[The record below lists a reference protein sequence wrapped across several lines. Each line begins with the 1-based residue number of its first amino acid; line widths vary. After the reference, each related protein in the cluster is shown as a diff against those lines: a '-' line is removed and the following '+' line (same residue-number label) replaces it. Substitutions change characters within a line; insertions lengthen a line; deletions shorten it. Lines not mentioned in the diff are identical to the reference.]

1 MAGICLLELLAACIL
16 FSTVLSCPNNCNGR
30 GTCDRSVV
38 PNQCRCQPNYI
49 GEGCEFETFE
59 ETRMDP
65 FTPLVSLEN
74 IDYLPFAVKAC
85 GNVYFELRRSDTGGY
100 GFELGGP
107 GIPFSSLDRVP
118 SRETG
123 QLDTHRG
130 PMMDCQNFREFWLDW
145 DTGMVRLGTGSVRGQ
160 NVVLNSPSE
169 PIPGISQIIFNSGS
183 WKLPLQYKAPLETN
197 AQMSEF
203 NGVDIQGNTGMMQQG
218 SPMVIGGVN
227 QPLSGQFVQGQTMF
241 APNQMGSHT
250 HTGTT
255 NLRQSPIEE
264 VNLSSGRSL
273 EIECGIKSA
282 DPNLEIK
289 WTKNGVP
296 WTPPPNNP
304 KIYFTNN
311 KRKIVFESVT
321 EEDNGNYMCVANNLF
336 KTSSTTDLFLESPES
351 AMIVHEPTRL
361 SPTLGKRLE
370 ILCDIHSTDPN
381 LKISWMKDGR
391 PFNPMEGERISFYF
405 DNKIIVFNAVEE
417 GDKGKYTCRG
427 SDGYVNPTSIIV
439 NVLKP
444 ESNKFTDI
452 FGPQSNSAAE
462 QAGQL
467 INTGALQSLPIG
479 SGYFEIVCN
488 ANPNDITSAIRWTKN
503 GKPFNLNPQ
512 NPNVYFTRDRRK
524 IIFENLSPAD
534 NGIYTCYLNDT
545 DVSSASTDLFIEN
558 ANDAMV
564 SFMPETKHPMVGG
577 ILELRCDVTSSDPN
591 VQLSWTKNSEP
602 LLPGRRVIMQNK
614 NSLVT
619 VYNVTAQDSG
629 QYKCIANGDLST
641 AVSTFVNVHSKEP
654 GTVASEMDNNKFASL
669 FGNTGGGQFFLDG
682 NRMSGNQMVQGSV
695 LGGGQMVQ
703 GQMIG
708 GQMVDGSM
716 MTGGQMVGGQMSGV
730 QMVGGQMS
738 GGQMIGGQMVGGQMV
753 GNSVAGMRTISQG
766 PMEEKVISSGY
777 FEINCNIPG
786 TNDGEITWLKD
797 GNVYLIPS
805 NRPVYFKN
813 NKKTIV
819 FLSVAPEDNGLYTC
833 IVNNQYQASA
843 STELF
848 IKNKEYYN
856 EDWAQNAVV
865 VHEPQTLNPV
875 RGTRLELTCDITTT
889 NPNIRLTWLKNDVPV
904 QPTADQR
911 IQFQNYNQLILF
923 DPVVPGD
930 EGKYTCQANDPMRTS
945 VSTFVKVH
953 EREESRTMYATM
965 SLSSGSTIQQSNPMQ
980 EINIKSGYFEI
991 NCLIDSGNAEIFW
1004 AKNGQP
1010 FNPPAGRAI
1019 YFADNKKKI
1028 VFERVKEED
1037 SGLYTCVANNEY
1049 LTSVST
1055 DLFIEGNTN
1064 TAIVVYVP
1072 QRLNPIIGSRLEITC
1087 SVHDHDSAT
1096 NPNMQVTWFKENVP
1110 IAAENNPNIIFQQNG
1125 RKMILRSVSAS
1136 DQGNYMCAVNDPNVT
1151 PVVMYI
1157 QPHANAAT
1165 RQRHFGRFLGQ
1176 AAAVASSRIPIEAG
1190 NLRIQ
1195 CDVADDSTSSI
1206 AWFKDNR
1213 PLDDTLPN
1221 VAFEDDFRRLVL
1233 LAFGPSDRGVYM
1245 CLTGGQNWHSAAQEL
1260 IYINSDEAGVTTKPM
1275 KIYPIFNSAVE
1286 IKCRIPGLQPT
1297 DAVSWEYEGIPLVA
1311 EPEQVVLMDNDQT
1324 LWIKSFQ
1331 PSDVGRYTCKANG
1344 YQWSMYLNGYS
1355 TPLERSAALGNPMFM
1370 ESLYWMYGPRR
1381 QISFGTP
1388 MPYPI
1393 IGGRVEIMCGLQISN
1408 PNTIIRWLKDGR
1420 PLQRMKPTYYM
1431 YNGRSLVLFGFSA
1444 ADNGRYTCVANDG
1457 SMSSAS
1463 TSLSYTTPD
1472 SAMATYE
1479 PPNVNPLMGRRAEIV
1494 CNIQNLPA
1502 DVTVQWLKDGIPFNI
1517 QSARV
1522 RFLNNNR
1529 KIEFSPVY
1537 ASDAGSY
1544 ECVADTE
1551 QREAYTTSVKVFRDD
1566 NGRVTDVYGDPTF
1579 LLSQIDD
1586 RSFPNLEIGSPM
1598 DLPTQDGV
1606 VELYCGVKNPNPNAV
1621 FTWMKD
1627 GRPITRNPVYYKND
1641 GRVLVIP
1648 DFEPADNGR
1657 YTCITNDNILSSSS
1671 TLLNYV
1677 SPALASATYQPPR
1690 LNPITGRKV
1699 VVKCSIPNLPPG
1711 VSVSWIK
1718 NGQPFQPPAG
1728 RARLVDNNRRI
1739 EFSYVYPEDAGS
1751 YTCMATDGSTLSHST
1766 GVNVYKNDKDRTNTV
1781 YGPAMT
1787 ITPVTI
1793 PEPGTGP
1800 YPGQPIAP
1808 SDGSVPQGQLPG
1820 QPIAPGPYIPE
1831 DNIPTGQVPE
1841 QPIPPGP
1848 YVPEDNLPTGQLPE
1862 APIIPPDFP
1871 TPPGTYVPQE
1881 NVPTGILPERTLPS
1895 PDASIPQGQPLS
1907 YPIDGGVMYLR
1918 CGIQTNDPNFLIRW
1932 LKDGRP
1938 IRRMNPTYYM
1948 YNGRILVLMGVTA
1961 SDNGRYTCVAN
1972 DRTMSSSSTNLQY
1985 ENPGSATAT
1994 YNPPKLN
2001 PVTGDKAEIYC
2012 NIPNLDPGYQIT
2024 WLKDGQLFE
2033 PQSQRVQLVA
2043 NSRKLEFSSVYPE
2056 DAGTYT
2062 CTANDEMGTSY
2073 TTDVNVYPDGTLR
2086 ESDVYGS
2093 PTFLLSQN
2101 DKPKEDLTIGSRLE
2115 LPLDS
2120 GTAEMLCG
2128 IQTNNPNAIFT
2139 WLKDG
2144 QPITRTPVFYK
2155 DDGRVLVLPNF
2166 TPADNGKYT
2175 CVTNDKSMSSSSTDI
2190 QYVDPGT
2197 AVAVYEP
2204 PEMNPLTDDK
2214 TELFCD
2220 ISNLQPFDN
2229 VRWFKDGN
2237 PFEVQNQRIQIV
2249 DRNRKIEFSS
2259 VFPEDAGTYTCQSDE
2274 GKSYSVQLNPFPTD
2288 SERKVTVY
2296 GPDKV
2301 NEIPEPLPD
2310 EFLTPTAPADRPPTA
2325 PDNGLNPD
2333 GSPSEPSV
2341 YPDGSP
2347 RQPGLYPDGS
2357 PRQPDLYPDGTS
2369 RLPDVNPDGTPRL
2382 PDVNP
2387 DGTPRLPD
2395 VNPDGTPRLPDVNPD
2410 GTPRQPDMNHDG
2422 TPRLP
2427 DINPDGTPRLPDVN
2441 PDGTPRQPDMFPDG
2455 IPRLPDVNPD
2465 GTPRQP
2471 DLYPDGTPRLPE
2483 VNPDGTP
2490 RQPDMYPDGSPRLP
2504 DVNPDG
2510 TPRQPDMYPD
2520 GMPRLP
2526 DVNPDGTPR
2535 QPDMFP
2541 DGIPRLPDVNPDGTP
2556 RQPDMFPDGIPR
2568 LPDVNP
2574 DGTPRQP
2581 DLYPDGTPRLPEVN
2595 PDGTPRQPDMY
2606 PDGMPRLPDVN
2617 PDGTPRQP
2625 DLYPDG
2631 TPRLPDINPDGTPRQ
2646 PDMYP
2651 DGMPRL
2657 PDVNPDGTPR
2667 LPDVNPDGTPRQ
2679 PDLYPDG
2686 TPKLP
2691 DGTPRQPDLYPDGTP
2706 RRPDVNPDGT
2716 PWQPDLYPDGA
2727 PRRPDFNPDGT
2738 PLQPDLYPD
2747 GTPRLPDV
2755 NPDGTPRQPDLFPDG
2770 TPRLPDGTP
2779 RQPDMYP
2786 DGTPRR
2792 PDVNPDG
2799 TPRQPDLYPD
2809 GTPRQ
2814 PNLYPDGTPRQPDLY
2829 PDGTPRL
2836 PDGTP
2841 RQPDL
2846 YPDGT
2851 PRLPDGTP
2859 RQSDLYPDGT
2869 PRLLDV
2875 DPDGTPRLP
2884 DVNPDGTPRLPSV
2897 NPDGT
2902 QRAPIVN
2909 PDGTPRLPTVNPD
2922 GTPRLPSV
2930 NPDGTP
2936 RIPGVLPDGSPR
2948 QPGFPPYT
2956 FPRSSPS
2963 DLPLPLP
2970 PPVPQSMGGKK
2981 PQAIDPFPSPRIDM
2995 LSPERS
3001 PVTVTAK
3008 EGEPYVLECDTP
3020 WRPND
3025 QISWY
3030 KNEVPLQLNRPGAP
3044 TQMENNL
3051 VFRTIRPTDRGKY
3064 TCTVNNNLQ
3073 TATTILLDTVPADP
3087 SVIGNQ
3093 DPEQL
3098 ETREGNAYTLTCKL
3112 PNIRAEDTIS
3122 WYKNGDP
3129 VRSSDNKIVR
3139 GAIEFKPVRLADR
3152 GSYYCVKNN
3161 DLGSTYA
3168 ADLNVLPRDLTEK
3181 EPKAFV
3187 FTPVRPSVPLT
3198 PGTGQPIGTPV
3209 VPTPVD
3215 DFDSFRMPPPPPP
3228 IVGGLGPQP
3237 RPGPGPIPQVQR
3249 PAVPTSPI
3257 TQVDPRDVEISPGH
3271 FRPVERTRFI
3281 LECAI
3286 SRTTGKVIWMKDG
3299 KSLSSEQPRD
3309 MNGNLIFGTVRM
3321 SDGGQYT
3328 CISDDRSQ
3336 TYNAAVDVLPD
3347 DINTFLLS
3355 EKNKKPELRVPM
3367 LNYHRPMTETPFQLE
3382 CDIPGADYQYPIVWF
3397 KDGQRI
3403 NLSNPSP
3410 RAPQPRDNGRVLVF
3424 RSMLLSHS
3432 GVYSCQVGPEERT
3445 DIVDVRPESVQ
3456 EYLLLSGKDDNTP
3469 NALLPEG
3476 EQLPSLTL
3484 PNSENSPKIKMAER
3498 GTMAVIKCETGYN
3511 LDPNAPIFWFK
3522 NKDLIAPSQR
3532 VQLRNDELLLSNV
3545 MPSDAALYT
3554 CVVGDGEATSSTRLF
3569 VTEPSDTS
3577 GPMVPEDPRIPQGPG
3592 IPPIVDTRPVD
3603 PSSVEISPG
3612 HFRPVERTRFNLE
3625 CAISRTTGK
3634 VIWMKDGKSL
3644 GNELPQDMNGNLIF
3658 GSVRMSDGGQ
3668 YTCISDDRSQTY
3680 NAAVDVLPDD
3690 INTFL
3695 LSEKNKKPELRVP
3708 MLNYHRPMTETPFQ
3722 LECEIPGADYQ
3733 YPIEWFKDGQRI
3745 NLSNPSPRAPQ
3756 PRDNGRVLVFRSM
3769 LLPHSGVYSCRVGP
3783 DERTDIV
3790 DVRPESVQEYLL
3802 LSGKDDNTP
3811 NALLPEGE
3819 QLPSLTLPNSENSP
3833 KIKMAERGTMAVIK
3847 CDSGFN
3853 TNANAPVSWFKNTEL
3868 IALSPRVQIRNDEL
3882 LIEDVLP
3889 SDAAL
3894 YTCVL
3899 GDGEATS
3906 STRLFV
3912 TEPSDQTGPMI
3923 PKVPRRP
3930 PSIDPRIP
3938 STPGSPGSPPL
3949 PGSRLPPPPLPP
3961 PYLGD
3966 RDREFPDQGPAGP
3979 EPISP
3984 NDPQISPGHFRPI
3997 ETTSFLLECKVP
4009 RNGGMVYWLKDG
4021 KVIPNPPVTRNMD
4034 LVMSPVQR
4042 RDSGVYTC
4050 VSEDRRTV
4058 YEAAVDVI
4066 PTNVYEFVQSERNKN
4081 PEDRRANIDYYRPK
4095 SNSVFNLNC
4104 DIPGADL
4111 RQPVIW
4117 TKDGGPLDASKPD
4130 LLIVRNSGRTLGF
4143 PSILRNQAGVY
4154 SCRIGNNERVSIVD
4168 VRPEKVQEYLLLS
4181 ETDDESPTILLPNR
4195 GQTPVLRLPEED
4207 SPKLIVAPAGS
4218 DVLIKCNVAL
4228 NADPNI
4234 PVYWYKNGQLIS
4246 EPQTR
4251 QIPHLNY
4258 LSVTNTDAGLY
4269 TCVLGNGDATSSTRL
4284 YVTDSLPDVPIP
4296 SGPRDQTSPRDG
4308 PFGARDVRPQ
4318 IDPTDRLPQIDPP
4331 ERLPPVGPRDRLPP
4345 IDEPFGPTD
4354 IAPEIDPRDSL
4365 QPINPTDRLPI
4376 DPRERL
4382 PQIDPR
4388 ISLPQVDPEGSLR
4401 PFDSRDN
4408 LPPVEP
4414 REGFPQIDPG
4424 GRLPPVDP
4432 RGRLPNPGDRPV
4444 SPSGVMPPIPLLP
4457 IPRDPFDRNQ
4467 ETPISP
4473 YPKGSEPGFTDTQ
4486 EGRYPLPNLEIPG
4499 QINDPLLTEG
4509 PDTPSEPGLDARTVL
4524 SQVNPED
4531 RIDPLSRRPPVLPD
4545 TRNIPPVPTDRTG
4558 PIDPRGTLPT
4568 GFPTG
4573 PGTGG
4578 RFVVPSLGGIIEQFF
4593 YPRIS
4598 QDFTLPC
4605 NIKGI
4610 TANTPI
4616 VWYKGDQR
4624 FIPDS
4629 RRVRIVNNAIV
4640 FRPAIAE
4647 DSGSYSCM
4655 RPDTLE
4661 SIRAQLYVYGDALPP
4676 GVRDDRFSQVTPT
4689 ERTGSLVQH
4698 FYYPSSSELFELR
4711 CDLKSGDNRV
4721 PIRWL
4726 KNGQPFIVPVDR
4738 PVSLH
4743 ENNHVIRF
4751 SSISPRDN
4759 GRYTCIAGDNLA
4771 SVSSEIVVKRP
4782 DIGNTPWE
4790 KRISLS
4796 SNDRDALLRF
4806 TGTQGFSNKYFPI
4819 VKKPFILNCTAAE
4832 DTPMLPVRWLRN
4844 GQPFLPDGQRVFP
4857 RSSSLVF
4864 SSILPDDSGHY
4875 TCIVGDNQKAENV
4888 IVDVIFH
4895 DMSAEENTPARPI
4908 LRRRYL
4914 LTCGITSLRPN
4925 TQITWFKD
4933 GQPFNAN
4940 NDRVRFI
4947 DNKRGVLFTSLL
4959 EQDNGEY
4966 MCIANYGSSRASYTT
4981 TVNAAEEKL
4990 HEIITVPLAPT
5001 EHRAPIAE
5009 RFTLECVLSSVSET
5023 FPPIWMKDGRPFDR
5037 RSAPPNVS
5045 FRDRSIV
5052 FDPLTPSDE
5061 GRYTCASQDGSD
5073 RYTSELIPVPR
5084 VFNPTEGRP
5093 LSVRCLLP
5101 GRGPVTWTKNGQPFP
5116 SVNSRT
5122 TTFSDNGRTITFTP
5136 VSPRN
5141 DGEYQCISANGQ
5153 RYPLMIKVIPT
5164 MLFPQSK
5171 SIFVLQCAL
5180 RDMNSRKMIVWLK
5193 DGQVFRPRQ
5202 DRVSFNVGDG
5212 VREVIFDPL
5221 LPEDSGR
5228 YACVDPDKNQYMVNV
5243 IVDGR
5248 TAARRNLQPTVTQA
5262 FRISCDIPGIS
5273 PSTTVF
5279 WLKGQELYTPP
5290 RESIK
5295 FEDGN
5300 KDILFESVMPE
5311 DYGSYTCVTADGSE
5325 HYTIN
5330 LDVQSGPGHKHV
5342 KVGVTEREVS
5352 KPPAKSTF
5360 IMKCDIP
5367 GLEPGE
5373 QVVWLKDQQVFN
5385 PMGDRVRLGPLGRI
5399 ATFLPVEPED
5409 SGLYTCVSEL
5419 SGTTL
5424 SQIVEVGPP
5433 LYPGDYT
5440 MEVSPDFYRPVETKP
5455 FSLYCNIPNYNG
5467 RVFWLKN
5474 GRILRVPPAS
5484 SISLH
5489 DNDRRID
5496 FDAVMPGD
5504 SGFYMCVTDDFST
5517 FYPAAVDVLPFPIYQ
5532 YLSTLRPGDRLP
5544 ANLDYLRVP
5553 AGTRQELVCRISNP
5567 RAPIVWEKDGQVLQ
5581 QIGRG
5586 SISAPVF
5593 NSITKADSGVYRC
5606 VSDDQTYTVLVDVV
5620 PQPVQE
5626 YLLLSDRPDNKP
5638 SLRLPNRMPDKPRLS
5653 LPGSPEEKL
5662 RYAAPG
5668 EQYSLVCDVPDT
5680 RSRIYWFKDGVPYA
5694 SPRPNVMVDNDQGL
5708 IRFGALTDA
5717 DNGVYTC
5724 VTANGESTYSTRLS
5738 INPRHRKVTVNLAER
5753 VTSQAFAL
5761 GRFQL
5766 FCNIPTLDPLDE
5778 VAWYKDNQLFLPAV
5792 GRDITFSAEGRSIT
5806 FGRIRETDAGVYTCI
5821 SQRTGDEVSQEVIVS
5836 QPIYPDYYKVEV
5848 SPGYF
5853 RPVESKPFTL
5863 QCPGTGSSVL
5873 WIKDGRPLDDRQGRL
5888 SFSNG
5893 NRQVIFRNI
5902 LREDSGNYACISQ
5915 DGRILHLSAVD
5926 VVPQDV
5932 YNYIM
5937 ALGPPDR
5944 QNNQNLNLPSNL
5956 GYFRPRS
5963 GDMFELYCNLSASAL
5978 RQPITWTKDDNVL
5991 PRARNQRVLVFPSI
6005 TEEDGGHYSCKAGN
6019 SEYNALVDVKPRSVQ
6034 EYLLLSDTTDEKP
6047 TLLLPDAMDERPMLE
6062 LPLDV
6067 REDAKIQTRPP
6078 GVGYILVCDLP
6089 PTVEYNAPIRWYKNG
6104 AAYDIPNTGRVSLL
6118 ENGRV
6123 LQFATLKKEDAG
6135 LYSCIAGDNLA
6146 LFASKI
6152 IIAPGAA
6159 GAGAAQEV
6167 DALALANRQQH
6178 NIRINQQ
6185 FTLEC
6190 GIPRTLQEVPI
6201 IWLKNGAPFVSP
6213 DRNRVQVNP
6222 RSIVFSPVQTVDT
6235 GRYTCMAIDNSA
6247 SFTSAL
6253 NVMAAGARVG
6263 DTQLL
6268 NIWQQQFRPRV
6279 LGAFELT
6286 CALPNFVDPSTPV
6299 VWMKNGRRMPLD
6311 TSGRITYRN
6320 GNRKMIFSEITPDDR
6335 GWYTCVA
6342 LDNSASYTLSLAVD
6356 LDGYTDSDSIGTAL
6370 RISNAQLGM
6379 VFDLRC
6385 LLTDTGKPIT
6395 WTKNGEPLQND
6406 PTNRRTFRNGLW
6418 TIRFNPLRSS
6428 DAGYY
6433 TCRYADGSMSYSTA
6447 IRVIGGSG
6455 SDFRSIRNFYL
6466 MQLGG
6471 KFELRCGIQSRDP
6484 NFEVI
6489 WLKDGQVFNPRRSR
6503 GVSFANGNSRIVFNS
6518 LLPEDAGFY
6527 TCISGGRRYFS
6538 RLYMSNP
6545 IQQESIGCV
6554 SQCGTTASSCSLQLN
6569 CTNYLMCE
6577 VDGKDCNCRAMMCP
6591 FGTFWNPESQR
6602 CTSARTT
6609 PCDSDPCRMLP
6620 ARSTYPSDYNCRS
6633 FYRCSNTGNSVPMCC
6648 NALFKYDHRTMSC
6661 QPDSRC
6667 NIGCRERQIIVSEPS
6682 IRLITVRPQGG
6693 ECFLRAVPGK
6703 PNTYYNVASGSTH
6716 SCPSGTVFN
6725 ERDCVCE
6732 NSFTLTHI
6740 QKQTSALVKECH
6752 MLLQMVFGR
6761 GYVRNISPHG
6771 VYTDIIDVDIS
6782 DSGNLKTPVGV
6793 FNGKTSSIS
6802 TPRFINDEI
6811 EAIYVTFNFLEKDGG
6826 DYQVLF
6832 SNCGALTVPYTVPGV
6847 PGKRTSSVEILLDK
6861 RRQEIIFIGKTDDV
6875 AINSVISRVPYSANQ
6890 WNKVELTFDGY
6901 KLKGVVT
6908 SDINGTPVREV
6919 IVEPLMGRL
6928 IPSPIVTS
6936 LGRCSDNNAFRG
6948 YMDKIKVSNCIPLGL
6963 SLLQ

>member
-74 IDYLPFAVKAC
+74 IDYLPFAVSAC

-227 QPLSGQFVQGQTMF
+227 QPVSDGIIDPQGLLEHRLLSGNKQIDEQGNIQYKLDNFSVDPSPSSPQGGGVMSPSNKDPTVVSLVHPTPKIERLRQVQKIQVTSTEAPIPQSGNILDIPNSWADNSPGDSLSNLEQRVFSNEPVIRHQNEEQGTPIENSPMKREQMVPNNNLGHGQSIANTENPSETVPGSFVPPTTPTSPPISDNFMPSLRMLQSGTDSASNSQGIANKGQNTASLTDAVFSSQEPQKPNAVDSPSSSISRFNSNNQQTGSRFGSGPTITSQKGSVVGVNGQPIKSSVTDVKSNGNQDQVSRNLIDGPDGQLLTKVERIGPDGQTKVSFESPSQSNWPEKQSIGSKDTVKFDNLGRPMLTVERKSQPVGPVQHLLGPNGEKIEISRQKHVSSDGSQYEEQQQQKIVSADGAHVSKASKLKTLTPDTAGVKDITRQEIAERNRLSIKETENQKILKPKMLEIKKRNREETHRPDVAHIKEEKDHMSVDVSGTSHFHKSQHQELIGPNRSAFSSSFSTKTVFAPRVFDPAALMRNNGETTTERVITNDMNRNMNPPNNPFNRINTIPEVPPIGQQTLFSGPRNEPPNSLFQNFQRVANSGNNEIRSPSNEPNRNWRQQQSESNPNEPNRNFRSRQSESNRNEPNRNWRQQSESNPNEPNRDWRPQQSEANPGDQFRSPQSPNNFWRESRGFNGPDTGNRRDSRNFNEGQRVNRGDFISPGQINPQSDRDMRPNNFDGQNVINSDHITEIQNPPSQQWFIPNQQHIVAGPPQGFIHQRNPDGPPQGFIHQGNPIETHQVINVPTFGSPPWGSHLSPHELHNVMQPPPFFRAGRSKRQAGVPPPPPSFDNFDFSRAQRTPQTSTSNNILGSNIGRSHESMNMMPMTGDRSSSIRRPESLSNVTPQPPMGMSMPLNNNQGINSMSSNIAPPPPPGGMTSSGRQLFSNENQGSNILQTNIVPPPPMGGVPSTNQMTSATSRQESSAFPSGGSVMDPSSNTLTTVNGGQTQISVSPESRQTGQFVQGQTMF

-336 KTSSTTDLFLESPES
+336 KTSSTTDLFLDSPES

-452 FGPQSNSAAE
+452 FGPQSNSAAQ

-488 ANPNDITSAIRWTKN
+488 ANPNDLTSAIRWTKN

-512 NPNVYFTRDRRK
+512 NPYVYFTRDRRK

-669 FGNTGGGQFFLDG
+669 FGNTGGGQFFLGG

-703 GQMIG
+703 
-708 GQMVDGSM
+708 
-716 MTGGQMVGGQMSGV
+716 
-730 QMVGGQMS
+730 
-738 GGQMIGGQMVGGQMV
+738 
-753 GNSVAGMRTISQG
+753 AGMRTISQG

-786 TNDGEITWLKD
+786 TIDGEITWLKD

-889 NPNIRLTWLKNDVPV
+889 NPNIRLTWLKNGVPV
-904 QPTADQR
+904 QPTADRR
-911 IQFQNYNQLILF
+911 IQFQNYNQLLLF

-1028 VFERVKEED
+1028 VFESVKEED
-1037 SGLYTCVANNEY
+1037 SGLYTCVAKNEY

-1055 DLFIEGNTN
+1055 DLFIEGNSN

-1463 TSLSYTTPD
+1463 TSLSYRTPE

-1598 DLPTQDGV
+1598 DLPTRDGV

-1848 YVPEDNLPTGQLPE
+1848 YVAEDNLPTGQLPE

-1871 TPPGTYVPQE
+1871 RPLGTYVPQE

-1918 CGIQTNDPNFLIRW
+1918 CGIQTNDPNILIRW

-1948 YNGRILVLMGVTA
+1948 YNGRILVLMGVNA

-2024 WLKDGQLFE
+2024 WLKDGQRFE

-2325 PDNGLNPD
+2325 PDTGIVTKYPVPNTRFELRCAIPNLSPGIDIEWKKNGQQFLPFGITSRIYFLENNSLVVFRSILPSDSGDYTCIADYLSDPSQTTRLQVQGLNPD
-2333 GSPSEPSV
+2333 GSPRQPSV
-2341 YPDGSP
+2341 YPD
-2347 RQPGLYPDGS
+2347 
-2357 PRQPDLYPDGTS
+2357 
-2369 RLPDVNPDGTPRL
+2369 
-2382 PDVNP
+2382 
-2387 DGTPRLPD
+2387 
-2395 VNPDGTPRLPDVNPD
+2395 
-2410 GTPRQPDMNHDG
+2410 
-2422 TPRLP
+2422 
-2427 DINPDGTPRLPDVN
+2427 
-2441 PDGTPRQPDMFPDG
+2441 
-2455 IPRLPDVNPD
+2455 
-2465 GTPRQP
+2465 
-2471 DLYPDGTPRLPE
+2471 
-2483 VNPDGTP
+2483 
-2490 RQPDMYPDGSPRLP
+2490 
-2504 DVNPDG
+2504 
-2510 TPRQPDMYPD
+2510 
-2520 GMPRLP
+2520 
-2526 DVNPDGTPR
+2526 
-2535 QPDMFP
+2535 
-2541 DGIPRLPDVNPDGTP
+2541 
-2556 RQPDMFPDGIPR
+2556 
-2568 LPDVNP
+2568 
-2574 DGTPRQP
+2574 
-2581 DLYPDGTPRLPEVN
+2581 
-2595 PDGTPRQPDMY
+2595 
-2606 PDGMPRLPDVN
+2606 
-2617 PDGTPRQP
+2617 
-2625 DLYPDG
+2625 
-2631 TPRLPDINPDGTPRQ
+2631 
-2646 PDMYP
+2646 
-2651 DGMPRL
+2651 
-2657 PDVNPDGTPR
+2657 
-2667 LPDVNPDGTPRQ
+2667 
-2679 PDLYPDG
+2679 
-2686 TPKLP
+2686 
-2691 DGTPRQPDLYPDGTP
+2691 
-2706 RRPDVNPDGT
+2706 
-2716 PWQPDLYPDGA
+2716 
-2727 PRRPDFNPDGT
+2727 
-2738 PLQPDLYPD
+2738 
-2747 GTPRLPDV
+2747 
-2755 NPDGTPRQPDLFPDG
+2755 
-2770 TPRLPDGTP
+2770 
-2779 RQPDMYP
+2779 
-2786 DGTPRR
+2786 
-2792 PDVNPDG
+2792 
-2799 TPRQPDLYPD
+2799 
-2809 GTPRQ
+2809 
-2814 PNLYPDGTPRQPDLY
+2814 
-2829 PDGTPRL
+2829 
-2836 PDGTP
+2836 
-2841 RQPDL
+2841 
-2846 YPDGT
+2846 
-2851 PRLPDGTP
+2851 
-2859 RQSDLYPDGT
+2859 
-2869 PRLLDV
+2869 
-2875 DPDGTPRLP
+2875 
-2884 DVNPDGTPRLPSV
+2884 
-2897 NPDGT
+2897 
-2902 QRAPIVN
+2902 
-2909 PDGTPRLPTVNPD
+2909 
-2922 GTPRLPSV
+2922 
-2930 NPDGTP
+2930 
-2936 RIPGVLPDGSPR
+2936 GVLPDGSPR

-2963 DLPLPLP
+2963 GLPLPLP

-3044 TQMENNL
+3044 AQMENNL
-3051 VFRTIRPTDRGKY
+3051 VFQTIRPTDRGKY

-3168 ADLNVLPRDLTEK
+3168 ADLNVLPRDLMEE

-3228 IVGGLGPQP
+3228 IDGGLGPLP

-3410 RAPQPRDNGRVLVF
+3410 RAPQPRDNGRALVF

-3456 EYLLLSGKDDNTP
+3456 EYLLLSGKDDDTP

-3532 VQLRNDELLLSNV
+3532 IQLRNDELLLSNV

-3634 VIWMKDGKSL
+3634 VIWMKDGRSL

-3722 LECEIPGADYQ
+3722 LECDIPGADYQ

-3783 DERTDIV
+3783 EERTDIV
-3790 DVRPESVQEYLL
+3790 DVRPQSVQEYLL

-3853 TNANAPVSWFKNTEL
+3853 TNANAPVFWFKNTEL
-3868 IALSPRVQIRNDEL
+3868 IAMSPRVQIRNDEL

-3923 PKVPRRP
+3923 PEVPRRP

-3938 STPGSPGSPPL
+3938 PTPGSLPL
-3949 PGSRLPPPPLPP
+3949 PGSRLPPLPP

-3966 RDREFPDQGPAGP
+3966 RDRGFPDQGPAGP

-4207 SPKLIVAPAGS
+4207 SSKLMVAPAGS
-4218 DVLIKCNVAL
+4218 DVLIKCDVAL

-4258 LSVTNTDAGLY
+4258 LSVTNTDDGLY

-4308 PFGARDVRPQ
+4308 PFAARDVRPQ

-4331 ERLPPVGPRDRLPP
+4331 ERLPPIGPGD
-4345 IDEPFGPTD
+4345 
-4354 IAPEIDPRDSL
+4354 
-4365 QPINPTDRLPI
+4365 
-4376 DPRERL
+4376 
-4382 PQIDPR
+4382 
-4388 ISLPQVDPEGSLR
+4388 
-4401 PFDSRDN
+4401 
-4408 LPPVEP
+4408 
-4414 REGFPQIDPG
+4414 
-4424 GRLPPVDP
+4424 RLPPVDP

-4444 SPSGVMPPIPLLP
+4444 SPSGVMPPIPLPP

-4509 PDTPSEPGLDARTVL
+4509 PDTPSEPDARTVL

-4661 SIRAQLYVYGDALPP
+4661 SIRAQLYVNGDALPP

-5073 RYTSELIPVPR
+5073 QYTSELIPVPR

-5116 SVNSRT
+5116 NVNSRT

-5136 VSPRN
+5136 V
-5141 DGEYQCISANGQ
+5141 
-5153 RYPLMIKVIPT
+5153 
-5164 MLFPQSK
+5164 F
-5171 SIFVLQCAL
+5171 
-5180 RDMNSRKMIVWLK
+5180 
-5193 DGQVFRPRQ
+5193 
-5202 DRVSFNVGDG
+5202 
-5212 VREVIFDPL
+5212 
-5221 LPEDSGR
+5221 
-5228 YACVDPDKNQYMVNV
+5228 
-5243 IVDGR
+5243 
-5248 TAARRNLQPTVTQA
+5248 
-5262 FRISCDIPGIS
+5262 
-5273 PSTTVF
+5273 
-5279 WLKGQELYTPP
+5279 
-5290 RESIK
+5290 
-5295 FEDGN
+5295 
-5300 KDILFESVMPE
+5300 
-5311 DYGSYTCVTADGSE
+5311 
-5325 HYTIN
+5325 
-5330 LDVQSGPGHKHV
+5330 
-5342 KVGVTEREVS
+5342 
-5352 KPPAKSTF
+5352 
-5360 IMKCDIP
+5360 
-5367 GLEPGE
+5367 
-5373 QVVWLKDQQVFN
+5373 
-5385 PMGDRVRLGPLGRI
+5385 
-5399 ATFLPVEPED
+5399 
-5409 SGLYTCVSEL
+5409 
-5419 SGTTL
+5419 
-5424 SQIVEVGPP
+5424 
-5433 LYPGDYT
+5433 
-5440 MEVSPDFYRPVETKP
+5440 TK
-5455 FSLYCNIPNYNG
+5455 
-5467 RVFWLKN
+5467 K
-5474 GRILRVPPAS
+5474 
-5484 SISLH
+5484 
-5489 DNDRRID
+5489 
-5496 FDAVMPGD
+5496 
-5504 SGFYMCVTDDFST
+5504 
-5517 FYPAAVDVLPFPIYQ
+5517 
-5532 YLSTLRPGDRLP
+5532 
-5544 ANLDYLRVP
+5544 
-5553 AGTRQELVCRISNP
+5553 
-5567 RAPIVWEKDGQVLQ
+5567 
-5581 QIGRG
+5581 
-5586 SISAPVF
+5586 
-5593 NSITKADSGVYRC
+5593 
-5606 VSDDQTYTVLVDVV
+5606 
-5620 PQPVQE
+5620 
-5626 YLLLSDRPDNKP
+5626 
-5638 SLRLPNRMPDKPRLS
+5638 
-5653 LPGSPEEKL
+5653 
-5662 RYAAPG
+5662 
-5668 EQYSLVCDVPDT
+5668 
-5680 RSRIYWFKDGVPYA
+5680 
-5694 SPRPNVMVDNDQGL
+5694 
-5708 IRFGALTDA
+5708 
-5717 DNGVYTC
+5717 
-5724 VTANGESTYSTRLS
+5724 
-5738 INPRHRKVTVNLAER
+5738 
-5753 VTSQAFAL
+5753 
-5761 GRFQL
+5761 
-5766 FCNIPTLDPLDE
+5766 
-5778 VAWYKDNQLFLPAV
+5778 
-5792 GRDITFSAEGRSIT
+5792 
-5806 FGRIRETDAGVYTCI
+5806 
-5821 SQRTGDEVSQEVIVS
+5821 
-5836 QPIYPDYYKVEV
+5836 
-5848 SPGYF
+5848 
-5853 RPVESKPFTL
+5853 
-5863 QCPGTGSSVL
+5863 
-5873 WIKDGRPLDDRQGRL
+5873 
-5888 SFSNG
+5888 
-5893 NRQVIFRNI
+5893 
-5902 LREDSGNYACISQ
+5902 
-5915 DGRILHLSAVD
+5915 
-5926 VVPQDV
+5926 
-5932 YNYIM
+5932 
-5937 ALGPPDR
+5937 
-5944 QNNQNLNLPSNL
+5944 
-5956 GYFRPRS
+5956 
-5963 GDMFELYCNLSASAL
+5963 
-5978 RQPITWTKDDNVL
+5978 
-5991 PRARNQRVLVFPSI
+5991 
-6005 TEEDGGHYSCKAGN
+6005 
-6019 SEYNALVDVKPRSVQ
+6019 
-6034 EYLLLSDTTDEKP
+6034 
-6047 TLLLPDAMDERPMLE
+6047 
-6062 LPLDV
+6062 
-6067 REDAKIQTRPP
+6067 
-6078 GVGYILVCDLP
+6078 
-6089 PTVEYNAPIRWYKNG
+6089 
-6104 AAYDIPNTGRVSLL
+6104 
-6118 ENGRV
+6118 
-6123 LQFATLKKEDAG
+6123 
-6135 LYSCIAGDNLA
+6135 
-6146 LFASKI
+6146 
-6152 IIAPGAA
+6152 
-6159 GAGAAQEV
+6159 
-6167 DALALANRQQH
+6167 
-6178 NIRINQQ
+6178 
-6185 FTLEC
+6185 
-6190 GIPRTLQEVPI
+6190 
-6201 IWLKNGAPFVSP
+6201 
-6213 DRNRVQVNP
+6213 
-6222 RSIVFSPVQTVDT
+6222 
-6235 GRYTCMAIDNSA
+6235 
-6247 SFTSAL
+6247 
-6253 NVMAAGARVG
+6253 
-6263 DTQLL
+6263 
-6268 NIWQQQFRPRV
+6268 
-6279 LGAFELT
+6279 
-6286 CALPNFVDPSTPV
+6286 
-6299 VWMKNGRRMPLD
+6299 
-6311 TSGRITYRN
+6311 
-6320 GNRKMIFSEITPDDR
+6320 
-6335 GWYTCVA
+6335 
-6342 LDNSASYTLSLAVD
+6342 
-6356 LDGYTDSDSIGTAL
+6356 
-6370 RISNAQLGM
+6370 
-6379 VFDLRC
+6379 
-6385 LLTDTGKPIT
+6385 
-6395 WTKNGEPLQND
+6395 
-6406 PTNRRTFRNGLW
+6406 
-6418 TIRFNPLRSS
+6418 
-6428 DAGYY
+6428 
-6433 TCRYADGSMSYSTA
+6433 
-6447 IRVIGGSG
+6447 
-6455 SDFRSIRNFYL
+6455 
-6466 MQLGG
+6466 
-6471 KFELRCGIQSRDP
+6471 
-6484 NFEVI
+6484 
-6489 WLKDGQVFNPRRSR
+6489 
-6503 GVSFANGNSRIVFNS
+6503 
-6518 LLPEDAGFY
+6518 
-6527 TCISGGRRYFS
+6527 
-6538 RLYMSNP
+6538 
-6545 IQQESIGCV
+6545 
-6554 SQCGTTASSCSLQLN
+6554 
-6569 CTNYLMCE
+6569 
-6577 VDGKDCNCRAMMCP
+6577 
-6591 FGTFWNPESQR
+6591 
-6602 CTSARTT
+6602 
-6609 PCDSDPCRMLP
+6609 
-6620 ARSTYPSDYNCRS
+6620 
-6633 FYRCSNTGNSVPMCC
+6633 
-6648 NALFKYDHRTMSC
+6648 
-6661 QPDSRC
+6661 
-6667 NIGCRERQIIVSEPS
+6667 
-6682 IRLITVRPQGG
+6682 
-6693 ECFLRAVPGK
+6693 
-6703 PNTYYNVASGSTH
+6703 
-6716 SCPSGTVFN
+6716 
-6725 ERDCVCE
+6725 
-6732 NSFTLTHI
+6732 
-6740 QKQTSALVKECH
+6740 
-6752 MLLQMVFGR
+6752 
-6761 GYVRNISPHG
+6761 
-6771 VYTDIIDVDIS
+6771 
-6782 DSGNLKTPVGV
+6782 
-6793 FNGKTSSIS
+6793 
-6802 TPRFINDEI
+6802 
-6811 EAIYVTFNFLEKDGG
+6811 
-6826 DYQVLF
+6826 
-6832 SNCGALTVPYTVPGV
+6832 
-6847 PGKRTSSVEILLDK
+6847 
-6861 RRQEIIFIGKTDDV
+6861 
-6875 AINSVISRVPYSANQ
+6875 
-6890 WNKVELTFDGY
+6890 
-6901 KLKGVVT
+6901 
-6908 SDINGTPVREV
+6908 
-6919 IVEPLMGRL
+6919 
-6928 IPSPIVTS
+6928 
-6936 LGRCSDNNAFRG
+6936 
-6948 YMDKIKVSNCIPLGL
+6948 
-6963 SLLQ
+6963 

>member
-74 IDYLPFAVKAC
+74 IDYLPFAVSAC

-227 QPLSGQFVQGQTMF
+227 QPVSDGIIDPQGLLEHRLLSGNKQIDEQGNIQYKLDNFSVDPSPSSPQGGGVMSPSNKDPTVVSLVHPTPKIERLRQVQKIQVTSTEAPIPQSGNILDIPNSWADNSPGDSLSNLEQRVFSNEPVIRHQNEEQGTPIENSPMKREQMVPNNNLGHGQSIANTENPSETVPGSFVPPTTPTSPPISDNFMPSLRMLQSGTDSASNSQGIANKGQNTASLTDAVFSSQEPQKPNAVDSPSSSISRFNSNNQQTGSRFGSGPTITSQKGSVVGVNGQPIKSSVTDVKSNGNQDQVSRNLIDGPDGQLLTKVERIGPDGQTKVSFESPSQSNWPEKQSIGSKDTVKFDNLGRPMLTVERKSQPVGPVQHLLGPNGEKIEISRQKHVSSDGSQYEEQQQQKIVSADGAHVSKASKLKTLTPDTAGVKDITRQEIAERNRLSIKETENQKILKPKMLEIKKRNREETHRPDVAHIKEEKDHMSVDVSGTSHFHKSQHQELIGPNRSAFSSSFSTKTVFAPRVFDPAALMRNNGETTTERVITNDMNRNMNPPNNPFNRINTIPEVPPIGQQTLFSGPRNEPPNSLFQNFQRVANSGNNEIRSPSNEPNRNWRQQQSESNPNEPNRNFRSRQSESNRNEPNRNWRQQSESNPNEPNRDWRPQQSEANPGDQFRSPQSPNNFWRESRGFNGPDTGNRRDSRNFNEGQRVNRGDFISPGQINPQSDRDMRPNNFDGQNVINSDHITEIQNPPSQQWFIPNQQHIVAGPPQGFIHQRNPDGPPQGFIHQGNPIETHQVINVPTFGSPPWGSHLSPHELHNVMQPPPFFRAGRSKRQAGVPPPPPSFDNFDFSRAQRTPQTSTSNNILGSNIGRSHESMNMMPMTGDRSSSIRRPESLSNVTPQPPMGMSMPLNNNQGINSMSSNIAPPPPPGGMTSSGRQLFSNENQGSNILQTNIVPPPPMGGVPSTNQMTSATSRQESSAFPSGGSVMDPSSNTLTTVNGGQTQISVSPESRQTGQFVQGQTMF

-336 KTSSTTDLFLESPES
+336 KTSSTTDLFLDSPES

-452 FGPQSNSAAE
+452 FGPQSNSAAQ

-488 ANPNDITSAIRWTKN
+488 ANPNDLTSAIRWTKN

-512 NPNVYFTRDRRK
+512 NPYVYFTRDRRK

-669 FGNTGGGQFFLDG
+669 FGNTGGGQFFLGG

-703 GQMIG
+703 
-708 GQMVDGSM
+708 
-716 MTGGQMVGGQMSGV
+716 
-730 QMVGGQMS
+730 
-738 GGQMIGGQMVGGQMV
+738 
-753 GNSVAGMRTISQG
+753 AGMRTISQG

-786 TNDGEITWLKD
+786 TIDGEITWLKD

-889 NPNIRLTWLKNDVPV
+889 NPNIRLTWLKNGVPV
-904 QPTADQR
+904 QPTADRR
-911 IQFQNYNQLILF
+911 IQFQNYNQLLLF

-1028 VFERVKEED
+1028 VFESVKEED
-1037 SGLYTCVANNEY
+1037 SGLYTCVAKNEY

-1055 DLFIEGNTN
+1055 DLFIEGNSN

-1463 TSLSYTTPD
+1463 TSLSYRTPE

-1598 DLPTQDGV
+1598 DLPTRDGV

-1848 YVPEDNLPTGQLPE
+1848 YVAEDNLPTGQLPE

-1871 TPPGTYVPQE
+1871 RPLGTYVPQE

-1918 CGIQTNDPNFLIRW
+1918 CGIQTNDPNILIRW

-1948 YNGRILVLMGVTA
+1948 YNGRILVLMGVNA

-2024 WLKDGQLFE
+2024 WLKDGQRFE

-2325 PDNGLNPD
+2325 PDTGLNPD
-2333 GSPSEPSV
+2333 GSPRQPSV
-2341 YPDGSP
+2341 YPD
-2347 RQPGLYPDGS
+2347 
-2357 PRQPDLYPDGTS
+2357 
-2369 RLPDVNPDGTPRL
+2369 
-2382 PDVNP
+2382 
-2387 DGTPRLPD
+2387 
-2395 VNPDGTPRLPDVNPD
+2395 
-2410 GTPRQPDMNHDG
+2410 
-2422 TPRLP
+2422 
-2427 DINPDGTPRLPDVN
+2427 
-2441 PDGTPRQPDMFPDG
+2441 
-2455 IPRLPDVNPD
+2455 
-2465 GTPRQP
+2465 
-2471 DLYPDGTPRLPE
+2471 
-2483 VNPDGTP
+2483 
-2490 RQPDMYPDGSPRLP
+2490 
-2504 DVNPDG
+2504 
-2510 TPRQPDMYPD
+2510 
-2520 GMPRLP
+2520 
-2526 DVNPDGTPR
+2526 
-2535 QPDMFP
+2535 
-2541 DGIPRLPDVNPDGTP
+2541 
-2556 RQPDMFPDGIPR
+2556 
-2568 LPDVNP
+2568 
-2574 DGTPRQP
+2574 
-2581 DLYPDGTPRLPEVN
+2581 
-2595 PDGTPRQPDMY
+2595 
-2606 PDGMPRLPDVN
+2606 
-2617 PDGTPRQP
+2617 
-2625 DLYPDG
+2625 
-2631 TPRLPDINPDGTPRQ
+2631 
-2646 PDMYP
+2646 
-2651 DGMPRL
+2651 
-2657 PDVNPDGTPR
+2657 
-2667 LPDVNPDGTPRQ
+2667 
-2679 PDLYPDG
+2679 
-2686 TPKLP
+2686 
-2691 DGTPRQPDLYPDGTP
+2691 
-2706 RRPDVNPDGT
+2706 
-2716 PWQPDLYPDGA
+2716 
-2727 PRRPDFNPDGT
+2727 
-2738 PLQPDLYPD
+2738 
-2747 GTPRLPDV
+2747 
-2755 NPDGTPRQPDLFPDG
+2755 
-2770 TPRLPDGTP
+2770 
-2779 RQPDMYP
+2779 
-2786 DGTPRR
+2786 
-2792 PDVNPDG
+2792 
-2799 TPRQPDLYPD
+2799 
-2809 GTPRQ
+2809 
-2814 PNLYPDGTPRQPDLY
+2814 
-2829 PDGTPRL
+2829 
-2836 PDGTP
+2836 
-2841 RQPDL
+2841 
-2846 YPDGT
+2846 
-2851 PRLPDGTP
+2851 
-2859 RQSDLYPDGT
+2859 
-2869 PRLLDV
+2869 
-2875 DPDGTPRLP
+2875 
-2884 DVNPDGTPRLPSV
+2884 
-2897 NPDGT
+2897 
-2902 QRAPIVN
+2902 
-2909 PDGTPRLPTVNPD
+2909 
-2922 GTPRLPSV
+2922 
-2930 NPDGTP
+2930 
-2936 RIPGVLPDGSPR
+2936 GVLPDGSPR

-2963 DLPLPLP
+2963 GLPLPLP

-3044 TQMENNL
+3044 AQMENNL
-3051 VFRTIRPTDRGKY
+3051 VFQTIRPTDRGKY

-3168 ADLNVLPRDLTEK
+3168 ADLNVLPRDLMEE

-3228 IVGGLGPQP
+3228 IDGGLGPLP

-3410 RAPQPRDNGRVLVF
+3410 RAPQPRDNGRALVF

-3456 EYLLLSGKDDNTP
+3456 EYLLLSGKDDDTP

-3532 VQLRNDELLLSNV
+3532 IQLRNDELLLSNV

-3634 VIWMKDGKSL
+3634 VIWMKDGRSL

-3722 LECEIPGADYQ
+3722 LECDIPGADYQ

-3783 DERTDIV
+3783 EERTDIV
-3790 DVRPESVQEYLL
+3790 DVRPQSVQEYLL

-3853 TNANAPVSWFKNTEL
+3853 TNANAPVFWFKNTEL
-3868 IALSPRVQIRNDEL
+3868 IAMSPRVQIRNDEL

-3923 PKVPRRP
+3923 PEVPRRP

-3938 STPGSPGSPPL
+3938 PTPGSLPL
-3949 PGSRLPPPPLPP
+3949 PGSRLPPLPP

-3966 RDREFPDQGPAGP
+3966 RDRGFPDQGPAGP

-4207 SPKLIVAPAGS
+4207 SSKLMVAPAGS
-4218 DVLIKCNVAL
+4218 DVLIKCDVAL

-4258 LSVTNTDAGLY
+4258 LSVTNTDDGLY

-4308 PFGARDVRPQ
+4308 PFAARDVRPQ

-4331 ERLPPVGPRDRLPP
+4331 ERLPPIGPGD
-4345 IDEPFGPTD
+4345 
-4354 IAPEIDPRDSL
+4354 
-4365 QPINPTDRLPI
+4365 
-4376 DPRERL
+4376 
-4382 PQIDPR
+4382 
-4388 ISLPQVDPEGSLR
+4388 
-4401 PFDSRDN
+4401 
-4408 LPPVEP
+4408 
-4414 REGFPQIDPG
+4414 
-4424 GRLPPVDP
+4424 RLPPVDP

-4444 SPSGVMPPIPLLP
+4444 SPSGVMPPIPLPP

-4661 SIRAQLYVYGDALPP
+4661 SIRAQLYVNGDALPP

-5073 RYTSELIPVPR
+5073 QYTSELIPVPR

-5116 SVNSRT
+5116 NVNSRT

-5136 VSPRN
+5136 V
-5141 DGEYQCISANGQ
+5141 
-5153 RYPLMIKVIPT
+5153 
-5164 MLFPQSK
+5164 F
-5171 SIFVLQCAL
+5171 
-5180 RDMNSRKMIVWLK
+5180 
-5193 DGQVFRPRQ
+5193 
-5202 DRVSFNVGDG
+5202 
-5212 VREVIFDPL
+5212 
-5221 LPEDSGR
+5221 
-5228 YACVDPDKNQYMVNV
+5228 
-5243 IVDGR
+5243 
-5248 TAARRNLQPTVTQA
+5248 
-5262 FRISCDIPGIS
+5262 
-5273 PSTTVF
+5273 
-5279 WLKGQELYTPP
+5279 
-5290 RESIK
+5290 
-5295 FEDGN
+5295 
-5300 KDILFESVMPE
+5300 
-5311 DYGSYTCVTADGSE
+5311 
-5325 HYTIN
+5325 
-5330 LDVQSGPGHKHV
+5330 
-5342 KVGVTEREVS
+5342 
-5352 KPPAKSTF
+5352 
-5360 IMKCDIP
+5360 
-5367 GLEPGE
+5367 
-5373 QVVWLKDQQVFN
+5373 
-5385 PMGDRVRLGPLGRI
+5385 
-5399 ATFLPVEPED
+5399 
-5409 SGLYTCVSEL
+5409 
-5419 SGTTL
+5419 
-5424 SQIVEVGPP
+5424 
-5433 LYPGDYT
+5433 
-5440 MEVSPDFYRPVETKP
+5440 TK
-5455 FSLYCNIPNYNG
+5455 
-5467 RVFWLKN
+5467 K
-5474 GRILRVPPAS
+5474 
-5484 SISLH
+5484 
-5489 DNDRRID
+5489 
-5496 FDAVMPGD
+5496 
-5504 SGFYMCVTDDFST
+5504 
-5517 FYPAAVDVLPFPIYQ
+5517 
-5532 YLSTLRPGDRLP
+5532 
-5544 ANLDYLRVP
+5544 
-5553 AGTRQELVCRISNP
+5553 
-5567 RAPIVWEKDGQVLQ
+5567 
-5581 QIGRG
+5581 
-5586 SISAPVF
+5586 
-5593 NSITKADSGVYRC
+5593 
-5606 VSDDQTYTVLVDVV
+5606 
-5620 PQPVQE
+5620 
-5626 YLLLSDRPDNKP
+5626 
-5638 SLRLPNRMPDKPRLS
+5638 
-5653 LPGSPEEKL
+5653 
-5662 RYAAPG
+5662 
-5668 EQYSLVCDVPDT
+5668 
-5680 RSRIYWFKDGVPYA
+5680 
-5694 SPRPNVMVDNDQGL
+5694 
-5708 IRFGALTDA
+5708 
-5717 DNGVYTC
+5717 
-5724 VTANGESTYSTRLS
+5724 
-5738 INPRHRKVTVNLAER
+5738 
-5753 VTSQAFAL
+5753 
-5761 GRFQL
+5761 
-5766 FCNIPTLDPLDE
+5766 
-5778 VAWYKDNQLFLPAV
+5778 
-5792 GRDITFSAEGRSIT
+5792 
-5806 FGRIRETDAGVYTCI
+5806 
-5821 SQRTGDEVSQEVIVS
+5821 
-5836 QPIYPDYYKVEV
+5836 
-5848 SPGYF
+5848 
-5853 RPVESKPFTL
+5853 
-5863 QCPGTGSSVL
+5863 
-5873 WIKDGRPLDDRQGRL
+5873 
-5888 SFSNG
+5888 
-5893 NRQVIFRNI
+5893 
-5902 LREDSGNYACISQ
+5902 
-5915 DGRILHLSAVD
+5915 
-5926 VVPQDV
+5926 
-5932 YNYIM
+5932 
-5937 ALGPPDR
+5937 
-5944 QNNQNLNLPSNL
+5944 
-5956 GYFRPRS
+5956 
-5963 GDMFELYCNLSASAL
+5963 
-5978 RQPITWTKDDNVL
+5978 
-5991 PRARNQRVLVFPSI
+5991 
-6005 TEEDGGHYSCKAGN
+6005 
-6019 SEYNALVDVKPRSVQ
+6019 
-6034 EYLLLSDTTDEKP
+6034 
-6047 TLLLPDAMDERPMLE
+6047 
-6062 LPLDV
+6062 
-6067 REDAKIQTRPP
+6067 
-6078 GVGYILVCDLP
+6078 
-6089 PTVEYNAPIRWYKNG
+6089 
-6104 AAYDIPNTGRVSLL
+6104 
-6118 ENGRV
+6118 
-6123 LQFATLKKEDAG
+6123 
-6135 LYSCIAGDNLA
+6135 
-6146 LFASKI
+6146 
-6152 IIAPGAA
+6152 
-6159 GAGAAQEV
+6159 
-6167 DALALANRQQH
+6167 
-6178 NIRINQQ
+6178 
-6185 FTLEC
+6185 
-6190 GIPRTLQEVPI
+6190 
-6201 IWLKNGAPFVSP
+6201 
-6213 DRNRVQVNP
+6213 
-6222 RSIVFSPVQTVDT
+6222 
-6235 GRYTCMAIDNSA
+6235 
-6247 SFTSAL
+6247 
-6253 NVMAAGARVG
+6253 
-6263 DTQLL
+6263 
-6268 NIWQQQFRPRV
+6268 
-6279 LGAFELT
+6279 
-6286 CALPNFVDPSTPV
+6286 
-6299 VWMKNGRRMPLD
+6299 
-6311 TSGRITYRN
+6311 
-6320 GNRKMIFSEITPDDR
+6320 
-6335 GWYTCVA
+6335 
-6342 LDNSASYTLSLAVD
+6342 
-6356 LDGYTDSDSIGTAL
+6356 
-6370 RISNAQLGM
+6370 
-6379 VFDLRC
+6379 
-6385 LLTDTGKPIT
+6385 
-6395 WTKNGEPLQND
+6395 
-6406 PTNRRTFRNGLW
+6406 
-6418 TIRFNPLRSS
+6418 
-6428 DAGYY
+6428 
-6433 TCRYADGSMSYSTA
+6433 
-6447 IRVIGGSG
+6447 
-6455 SDFRSIRNFYL
+6455 
-6466 MQLGG
+6466 
-6471 KFELRCGIQSRDP
+6471 
-6484 NFEVI
+6484 
-6489 WLKDGQVFNPRRSR
+6489 
-6503 GVSFANGNSRIVFNS
+6503 
-6518 LLPEDAGFY
+6518 
-6527 TCISGGRRYFS
+6527 
-6538 RLYMSNP
+6538 
-6545 IQQESIGCV
+6545 
-6554 SQCGTTASSCSLQLN
+6554 
-6569 CTNYLMCE
+6569 
-6577 VDGKDCNCRAMMCP
+6577 
-6591 FGTFWNPESQR
+6591 
-6602 CTSARTT
+6602 
-6609 PCDSDPCRMLP
+6609 
-6620 ARSTYPSDYNCRS
+6620 
-6633 FYRCSNTGNSVPMCC
+6633 
-6648 NALFKYDHRTMSC
+6648 
-6661 QPDSRC
+6661 
-6667 NIGCRERQIIVSEPS
+6667 
-6682 IRLITVRPQGG
+6682 
-6693 ECFLRAVPGK
+6693 
-6703 PNTYYNVASGSTH
+6703 
-6716 SCPSGTVFN
+6716 
-6725 ERDCVCE
+6725 
-6732 NSFTLTHI
+6732 
-6740 QKQTSALVKECH
+6740 
-6752 MLLQMVFGR
+6752 
-6761 GYVRNISPHG
+6761 
-6771 VYTDIIDVDIS
+6771 
-6782 DSGNLKTPVGV
+6782 
-6793 FNGKTSSIS
+6793 
-6802 TPRFINDEI
+6802 
-6811 EAIYVTFNFLEKDGG
+6811 
-6826 DYQVLF
+6826 
-6832 SNCGALTVPYTVPGV
+6832 
-6847 PGKRTSSVEILLDK
+6847 
-6861 RRQEIIFIGKTDDV
+6861 
-6875 AINSVISRVPYSANQ
+6875 
-6890 WNKVELTFDGY
+6890 
-6901 KLKGVVT
+6901 
-6908 SDINGTPVREV
+6908 
-6919 IVEPLMGRL
+6919 
-6928 IPSPIVTS
+6928 
-6936 LGRCSDNNAFRG
+6936 
-6948 YMDKIKVSNCIPLGL
+6948 
-6963 SLLQ
+6963 

>member
-74 IDYLPFAVKAC
+74 IDYLPFAVSAC

-227 QPLSGQFVQGQTMF
+227 QPVSDGIIDPQGLLEHRLLSGNKQIDEQGNIQYKLDNFSVDPSPSSPQGGGVMSPSNKDPTVVSLVHPTPKIERLRQVQKIQVTSTEAPIPQSGNILDIPNSWADNSPGDSLSNLEQRVFSNEPVIRHQNEEQGTPIENSPMKREQMVPNNNLGHGQSIANTENPSETVPGSFVPPTTPTSPPISDNFMPSLRMLQSGTDSASNSQGIANKGQNTASLTDAVFSSQEPQKPNAVDSPSSSISRFNSNNQQTGSRFGSGPTITSQKGSVVGVNGQPIKSSVTDVKSNGNQDQVSRNLIDGPDGQLLTKVERIGPDGQTKVSFESPSQSNWPEKQSIGSKDTVKFDNLGRPMLTVERKSQPVGPVQHLLGPNGEKIEISRQKHVSSDGSQYEEQQQQKIVSADGAHVSKASKLKTLTPDTAGVKDITRQEIAERNRLSIKETENQKILKPKMLEIKKRNREETHRPDVAHIKEEKDHMSVDVSGTSHFHKSQHQELIGPNRSAFSSSFSTKTVFAPRVFDPAALMRNNGETTTERVITNDMNRNMNPPNNPFNRINTIPEVPPIGQQTLFSGPRNEPPNSLFQNFQRVANSGNNEIRSPSNEPNRNWRQQQSESNPNEPNRNFRSRQSESNRNEPNRNWRQQSESNPNEPNRDWRPQQSEANPGDQFRSPQSPNNFWRESRGFNGPDTGNRRDSRNFNEGQRVNRGDFISPGQINPQSDRDMRPNNFDGQNVINSDHITEIQNPPSQQWFIPNQQHIVAGPPQGFIHQRNPDGPPQGFIHQGNPIETHQVINVPTFGSPPWGSHLSPHELHNVMQPPPFFRAGRSKRQAGVPPPPPSFDNFDFSRAQRTPQTSTSNNILGSNIGRSHESMNMMPMTGDRSSSIRRPESLSNVTPQPPMGMSMPLNNNQGINSMSSNIAPPPPPGGMTSSGRQLFSNENQGSNILQTNIVPPPPMGGVPSTNQMTSATSRQESSAFPSGGSVMDPSSNTLTTVNGGQTQISVSPESRQTGQFVQGQTMF

-336 KTSSTTDLFLESPES
+336 KTSSTTDLFLDSPES

-452 FGPQSNSAAE
+452 FGPQSNSAAQ

-488 ANPNDITSAIRWTKN
+488 ANPNDLTSAIRWTKN

-512 NPNVYFTRDRRK
+512 NPYVYFTRDRRK

-669 FGNTGGGQFFLDG
+669 FGNTGGGQFFLGG

-703 GQMIG
+703 
-708 GQMVDGSM
+708 
-716 MTGGQMVGGQMSGV
+716 
-730 QMVGGQMS
+730 
-738 GGQMIGGQMVGGQMV
+738 
-753 GNSVAGMRTISQG
+753 AGMRTISQG

-786 TNDGEITWLKD
+786 TIDGEITWLKD

-889 NPNIRLTWLKNDVPV
+889 NPNIRLTWLKNGVPV
-904 QPTADQR
+904 QPTADRR
-911 IQFQNYNQLILF
+911 IQFQNYNQLLLF

-1028 VFERVKEED
+1028 VFESVKEED
-1037 SGLYTCVANNEY
+1037 SGLYTCVAKNEY

-1055 DLFIEGNTN
+1055 DLFIEGNSN

-1463 TSLSYTTPD
+1463 TSLSYRTPE

-1598 DLPTQDGV
+1598 DLPTRDGV

-1848 YVPEDNLPTGQLPE
+1848 YVAEDNLPTGQLPE

-1871 TPPGTYVPQE
+1871 RPLGTYVPQE

-1918 CGIQTNDPNFLIRW
+1918 CGIQTNDPNILIRW

-1948 YNGRILVLMGVTA
+1948 YNGRILVLMGVNA

-2024 WLKDGQLFE
+2024 WLKDGQRFE

-2325 PDNGLNPD
+2325 PDTGLNPD
-2333 GSPSEPSV
+2333 GSPRQPSV
-2341 YPDGSP
+2341 YPD
-2347 RQPGLYPDGS
+2347 
-2357 PRQPDLYPDGTS
+2357 
-2369 RLPDVNPDGTPRL
+2369 
-2382 PDVNP
+2382 
-2387 DGTPRLPD
+2387 
-2395 VNPDGTPRLPDVNPD
+2395 
-2410 GTPRQPDMNHDG
+2410 
-2422 TPRLP
+2422 
-2427 DINPDGTPRLPDVN
+2427 
-2441 PDGTPRQPDMFPDG
+2441 
-2455 IPRLPDVNPD
+2455 
-2465 GTPRQP
+2465 
-2471 DLYPDGTPRLPE
+2471 
-2483 VNPDGTP
+2483 
-2490 RQPDMYPDGSPRLP
+2490 
-2504 DVNPDG
+2504 
-2510 TPRQPDMYPD
+2510 
-2520 GMPRLP
+2520 
-2526 DVNPDGTPR
+2526 
-2535 QPDMFP
+2535 
-2541 DGIPRLPDVNPDGTP
+2541 
-2556 RQPDMFPDGIPR
+2556 
-2568 LPDVNP
+2568 
-2574 DGTPRQP
+2574 
-2581 DLYPDGTPRLPEVN
+2581 
-2595 PDGTPRQPDMY
+2595 
-2606 PDGMPRLPDVN
+2606 
-2617 PDGTPRQP
+2617 
-2625 DLYPDG
+2625 
-2631 TPRLPDINPDGTPRQ
+2631 
-2646 PDMYP
+2646 
-2651 DGMPRL
+2651 
-2657 PDVNPDGTPR
+2657 
-2667 LPDVNPDGTPRQ
+2667 
-2679 PDLYPDG
+2679 
-2686 TPKLP
+2686 
-2691 DGTPRQPDLYPDGTP
+2691 
-2706 RRPDVNPDGT
+2706 
-2716 PWQPDLYPDGA
+2716 
-2727 PRRPDFNPDGT
+2727 
-2738 PLQPDLYPD
+2738 
-2747 GTPRLPDV
+2747 
-2755 NPDGTPRQPDLFPDG
+2755 
-2770 TPRLPDGTP
+2770 
-2779 RQPDMYP
+2779 
-2786 DGTPRR
+2786 
-2792 PDVNPDG
+2792 
-2799 TPRQPDLYPD
+2799 
-2809 GTPRQ
+2809 
-2814 PNLYPDGTPRQPDLY
+2814 
-2829 PDGTPRL
+2829 
-2836 PDGTP
+2836 
-2841 RQPDL
+2841 
-2846 YPDGT
+2846 
-2851 PRLPDGTP
+2851 
-2859 RQSDLYPDGT
+2859 
-2869 PRLLDV
+2869 
-2875 DPDGTPRLP
+2875 
-2884 DVNPDGTPRLPSV
+2884 
-2897 NPDGT
+2897 
-2902 QRAPIVN
+2902 
-2909 PDGTPRLPTVNPD
+2909 
-2922 GTPRLPSV
+2922 
-2930 NPDGTP
+2930 
-2936 RIPGVLPDGSPR
+2936 GVLPDGSPR

-2963 DLPLPLP
+2963 GLPLPLP

-3044 TQMENNL
+3044 AQMENNL
-3051 VFRTIRPTDRGKY
+3051 VFQTIRPTDRGKY

-3168 ADLNVLPRDLTEK
+3168 ADLNVLPRDLMEE

-3228 IVGGLGPQP
+3228 IDGGLGPLP

-3410 RAPQPRDNGRVLVF
+3410 RAPQPRDNGRALVF

-3456 EYLLLSGKDDNTP
+3456 EYLLLSGKDDDTP

-3532 VQLRNDELLLSNV
+3532 IQLRNDELLLSNV

-3634 VIWMKDGKSL
+3634 VIWMKDGRSL

-3722 LECEIPGADYQ
+3722 LECDIPGADYQ

-3783 DERTDIV
+3783 EERTDIV
-3790 DVRPESVQEYLL
+3790 DVRPQSVQEYLL

-3853 TNANAPVSWFKNTEL
+3853 TNANAPVFWFKNTEL
-3868 IALSPRVQIRNDEL
+3868 IAMSPRVQIRNDEL

-3923 PKVPRRP
+3923 PEVPRRP

-3938 STPGSPGSPPL
+3938 PTPGSLPL
-3949 PGSRLPPPPLPP
+3949 PGSRLPPLPP

-3966 RDREFPDQGPAGP
+3966 RDRGFPDQGPAGP

-4207 SPKLIVAPAGS
+4207 SSKLMVAPAGS
-4218 DVLIKCNVAL
+4218 DVLIKCDVAL

-4258 LSVTNTDAGLY
+4258 LSVTNTDDGLY

-4308 PFGARDVRPQ
+4308 PFAARDVRPQ

-4331 ERLPPVGPRDRLPP
+4331 ERLPPIGPGD
-4345 IDEPFGPTD
+4345 
-4354 IAPEIDPRDSL
+4354 
-4365 QPINPTDRLPI
+4365 
-4376 DPRERL
+4376 
-4382 PQIDPR
+4382 
-4388 ISLPQVDPEGSLR
+4388 
-4401 PFDSRDN
+4401 
-4408 LPPVEP
+4408 
-4414 REGFPQIDPG
+4414 
-4424 GRLPPVDP
+4424 RLPPVDP

-4444 SPSGVMPPIPLLP
+4444 SPSGVMPPIPLPP

-4509 PDTPSEPGLDARTVL
+4509 PDTPSEPDARTVL

-4573 PGTGG
+4573 PGT
-4578 RFVVPSLGGIIEQFF
+4578 GIIEQFF

-4661 SIRAQLYVYGDALPP
+4661 SIRAQLYVNGDALPP

-5073 RYTSELIPVPR
+5073 QYTSELIPVPR

-5116 SVNSRT
+5116 NVNSRT

-5136 VSPRN
+5136 V
-5141 DGEYQCISANGQ
+5141 
-5153 RYPLMIKVIPT
+5153 
-5164 MLFPQSK
+5164 F
-5171 SIFVLQCAL
+5171 
-5180 RDMNSRKMIVWLK
+5180 
-5193 DGQVFRPRQ
+5193 
-5202 DRVSFNVGDG
+5202 
-5212 VREVIFDPL
+5212 
-5221 LPEDSGR
+5221 
-5228 YACVDPDKNQYMVNV
+5228 
-5243 IVDGR
+5243 
-5248 TAARRNLQPTVTQA
+5248 
-5262 FRISCDIPGIS
+5262 
-5273 PSTTVF
+5273 
-5279 WLKGQELYTPP
+5279 
-5290 RESIK
+5290 
-5295 FEDGN
+5295 
-5300 KDILFESVMPE
+5300 
-5311 DYGSYTCVTADGSE
+5311 
-5325 HYTIN
+5325 
-5330 LDVQSGPGHKHV
+5330 
-5342 KVGVTEREVS
+5342 
-5352 KPPAKSTF
+5352 
-5360 IMKCDIP
+5360 
-5367 GLEPGE
+5367 
-5373 QVVWLKDQQVFN
+5373 
-5385 PMGDRVRLGPLGRI
+5385 
-5399 ATFLPVEPED
+5399 
-5409 SGLYTCVSEL
+5409 
-5419 SGTTL
+5419 
-5424 SQIVEVGPP
+5424 
-5433 LYPGDYT
+5433 
-5440 MEVSPDFYRPVETKP
+5440 TK
-5455 FSLYCNIPNYNG
+5455 
-5467 RVFWLKN
+5467 K
-5474 GRILRVPPAS
+5474 
-5484 SISLH
+5484 
-5489 DNDRRID
+5489 
-5496 FDAVMPGD
+5496 
-5504 SGFYMCVTDDFST
+5504 
-5517 FYPAAVDVLPFPIYQ
+5517 
-5532 YLSTLRPGDRLP
+5532 
-5544 ANLDYLRVP
+5544 
-5553 AGTRQELVCRISNP
+5553 
-5567 RAPIVWEKDGQVLQ
+5567 
-5581 QIGRG
+5581 
-5586 SISAPVF
+5586 
-5593 NSITKADSGVYRC
+5593 
-5606 VSDDQTYTVLVDVV
+5606 
-5620 PQPVQE
+5620 
-5626 YLLLSDRPDNKP
+5626 
-5638 SLRLPNRMPDKPRLS
+5638 
-5653 LPGSPEEKL
+5653 
-5662 RYAAPG
+5662 
-5668 EQYSLVCDVPDT
+5668 
-5680 RSRIYWFKDGVPYA
+5680 
-5694 SPRPNVMVDNDQGL
+5694 
-5708 IRFGALTDA
+5708 
-5717 DNGVYTC
+5717 
-5724 VTANGESTYSTRLS
+5724 
-5738 INPRHRKVTVNLAER
+5738 
-5753 VTSQAFAL
+5753 
-5761 GRFQL
+5761 
-5766 FCNIPTLDPLDE
+5766 
-5778 VAWYKDNQLFLPAV
+5778 
-5792 GRDITFSAEGRSIT
+5792 
-5806 FGRIRETDAGVYTCI
+5806 
-5821 SQRTGDEVSQEVIVS
+5821 
-5836 QPIYPDYYKVEV
+5836 
-5848 SPGYF
+5848 
-5853 RPVESKPFTL
+5853 
-5863 QCPGTGSSVL
+5863 
-5873 WIKDGRPLDDRQGRL
+5873 
-5888 SFSNG
+5888 
-5893 NRQVIFRNI
+5893 
-5902 LREDSGNYACISQ
+5902 
-5915 DGRILHLSAVD
+5915 
-5926 VVPQDV
+5926 
-5932 YNYIM
+5932 
-5937 ALGPPDR
+5937 
-5944 QNNQNLNLPSNL
+5944 
-5956 GYFRPRS
+5956 
-5963 GDMFELYCNLSASAL
+5963 
-5978 RQPITWTKDDNVL
+5978 
-5991 PRARNQRVLVFPSI
+5991 
-6005 TEEDGGHYSCKAGN
+6005 
-6019 SEYNALVDVKPRSVQ
+6019 
-6034 EYLLLSDTTDEKP
+6034 
-6047 TLLLPDAMDERPMLE
+6047 
-6062 LPLDV
+6062 
-6067 REDAKIQTRPP
+6067 
-6078 GVGYILVCDLP
+6078 
-6089 PTVEYNAPIRWYKNG
+6089 
-6104 AAYDIPNTGRVSLL
+6104 
-6118 ENGRV
+6118 
-6123 LQFATLKKEDAG
+6123 
-6135 LYSCIAGDNLA
+6135 
-6146 LFASKI
+6146 
-6152 IIAPGAA
+6152 
-6159 GAGAAQEV
+6159 
-6167 DALALANRQQH
+6167 
-6178 NIRINQQ
+6178 
-6185 FTLEC
+6185 
-6190 GIPRTLQEVPI
+6190 
-6201 IWLKNGAPFVSP
+6201 
-6213 DRNRVQVNP
+6213 
-6222 RSIVFSPVQTVDT
+6222 
-6235 GRYTCMAIDNSA
+6235 
-6247 SFTSAL
+6247 
-6253 NVMAAGARVG
+6253 
-6263 DTQLL
+6263 
-6268 NIWQQQFRPRV
+6268 
-6279 LGAFELT
+6279 
-6286 CALPNFVDPSTPV
+6286 
-6299 VWMKNGRRMPLD
+6299 
-6311 TSGRITYRN
+6311 
-6320 GNRKMIFSEITPDDR
+6320 
-6335 GWYTCVA
+6335 
-6342 LDNSASYTLSLAVD
+6342 
-6356 LDGYTDSDSIGTAL
+6356 
-6370 RISNAQLGM
+6370 
-6379 VFDLRC
+6379 
-6385 LLTDTGKPIT
+6385 
-6395 WTKNGEPLQND
+6395 
-6406 PTNRRTFRNGLW
+6406 
-6418 TIRFNPLRSS
+6418 
-6428 DAGYY
+6428 
-6433 TCRYADGSMSYSTA
+6433 
-6447 IRVIGGSG
+6447 
-6455 SDFRSIRNFYL
+6455 
-6466 MQLGG
+6466 
-6471 KFELRCGIQSRDP
+6471 
-6484 NFEVI
+6484 
-6489 WLKDGQVFNPRRSR
+6489 
-6503 GVSFANGNSRIVFNS
+6503 
-6518 LLPEDAGFY
+6518 
-6527 TCISGGRRYFS
+6527 
-6538 RLYMSNP
+6538 
-6545 IQQESIGCV
+6545 
-6554 SQCGTTASSCSLQLN
+6554 
-6569 CTNYLMCE
+6569 
-6577 VDGKDCNCRAMMCP
+6577 
-6591 FGTFWNPESQR
+6591 
-6602 CTSARTT
+6602 
-6609 PCDSDPCRMLP
+6609 
-6620 ARSTYPSDYNCRS
+6620 
-6633 FYRCSNTGNSVPMCC
+6633 
-6648 NALFKYDHRTMSC
+6648 
-6661 QPDSRC
+6661 
-6667 NIGCRERQIIVSEPS
+6667 
-6682 IRLITVRPQGG
+6682 
-6693 ECFLRAVPGK
+6693 
-6703 PNTYYNVASGSTH
+6703 
-6716 SCPSGTVFN
+6716 
-6725 ERDCVCE
+6725 
-6732 NSFTLTHI
+6732 
-6740 QKQTSALVKECH
+6740 
-6752 MLLQMVFGR
+6752 
-6761 GYVRNISPHG
+6761 
-6771 VYTDIIDVDIS
+6771 
-6782 DSGNLKTPVGV
+6782 
-6793 FNGKTSSIS
+6793 
-6802 TPRFINDEI
+6802 
-6811 EAIYVTFNFLEKDGG
+6811 
-6826 DYQVLF
+6826 
-6832 SNCGALTVPYTVPGV
+6832 
-6847 PGKRTSSVEILLDK
+6847 
-6861 RRQEIIFIGKTDDV
+6861 
-6875 AINSVISRVPYSANQ
+6875 
-6890 WNKVELTFDGY
+6890 
-6901 KLKGVVT
+6901 
-6908 SDINGTPVREV
+6908 
-6919 IVEPLMGRL
+6919 
-6928 IPSPIVTS
+6928 
-6936 LGRCSDNNAFRG
+6936 
-6948 YMDKIKVSNCIPLGL
+6948 
-6963 SLLQ
+6963 